1 MELRWLIDWLID
13 WRQASSISAI
23 FGKRTRSIIY
33 KNYIEM
39 REGMD
44 QPGQQIWLPLKKYG
58 EFLGTK
64 NLVFCSGYNAPTFCL
79 EVLIYK
85 RGL

>member
-1 MELRWLIDWLID
+1 MKRVFIYMELRWLIDWLID

-44 QPGQQIWLPLKKYG
+44 QPGQQ
-58 EFLGTK
+58 FLTATLTIEEIIGIVM
-64 NLVFCSGYNAPTFCL
+64 L
-79 EVLIYK
+79 
-85 RGL
+85 

>member
-1 MELRWLIDWLID
+1 MKRVFIYMELRWLIDWLID

-44 QPGQQIWLPLKKYG
+44 QPGQQ
-58 EFLGTK
+58 FLTATEK
-64 NLVFCSGYNAPTFCL
+64 VWR
-79 EVLIYK
+79 VLRDK
-85 RGL
+85 QFSFL

>member
-1 MELRWLIDWLID
+1 MCVYIHGIEMIDWLID

-23 FGKRTRSIIY
+23 FGKRARSIIHVY

-44 QPGQQIWLPLKKYG
+44 QPGQQ
-58 EFLGTK
+58 FLTATEKVWRVLRDTK
-64 NLVFCSGYNAPTFCL
+64 FSLL
-79 EVLIYK
+79 
-85 RGL
+85 